1 MRTWRDSCAHQDP
14 QSNLMQTGGDWCERR
29 YSMFKPAASAISP
42 PRLGRGHRT
51 ANLVRHAMRAGA
63 RRRATSRTFEVQRQQ
78 AREHGV
84 VVQRVGRLRPAVGGE
99 HRGVELAVERARERL
114 RSVVG
119 GHDGNRTRDGGF
131 ADLCLTTWLH
141 GPDVRVPIRGRWLG
155 GLVGVRGEENGAED
169 EARTRD
175 PVLGKDVLYH

>member
-51 ANLVRHAMRAGA
+51 ANLVRNAMR
-63 RRRATSRTFEVQRQQ
+63 RAST
-78 AREHGV
+78 
-84 VVQRVGRLRPAVGGE
+84 
-99 HRGVELAVERARERL
+99 RAP
-114 RSVVG
+114 RSAFSAVVG

-131 ADLCLTTWLH
+131 AVLNGVSWRVTACRRSPMTRQCFRYFILSSVAWCYEVSARAGYSRATTVHPLE
-141 GPDVRVPIRGRWLG
+141 PLSSRCTTSATPS
-155 GLVGVRGEENGAED
+155 
-169 EARTRD
+169 ARS
-175 PVLGKDVLYH
+175 G